1 MVDVSVI
8 IPVLKE
14 GPAIQAALERLAAQ
28 QGGLTFEVIVVDG
41 DRDGSTLQHIADCGV
56 PVRGITAPKGRGS
69 QMNAGAQAAQGE
81 VLLFL
86 HADAELPPQGLAQA
100 LAVIRQ
106 GRGVAGAFDLAIDSP
121 RRSLRMLAR
130 CASWRSRLTRIPYGD
145 QALFLRRSTF
155 WEVGGYPPQP
165 LMEDVA
171 LMEALKGRGDRP
183 IFLRDRVRVSAR
195 RWEREGILYCT
206 LRNWTLLTLYS
217 LGVSPERLYRWY
229 HPSRHP
235 SQGRSRVSS

>member
-8 IPVLKE
+8 IPVLQE
-14 GPAIQAALERLAAQ
+14 GPSIQKALRRLATQ
-28 QGGLTFEVIVVDG
+28 PSDVDLEIIVVDG
-41 DRDGSTLQHIADCGV
+41 DRDGSTLQHLTDCGV

-69 QMNAGAQAAQGE
+69 QMNAGAQIAQGE

-86 HADAELPPQGLAQA
+86 HADAELPPQGLTQV

-106 GRGVAGAFDLAIDSP
+106 GQGVAGAFDLAIDSP
-121 RRSLRMLAR
+121 RRSLKILAR

-155 WEVGGYPPQP
+155 WEIGGYPQQP

-171 LMEALKGRGDRP
+171 LMETLKRRGDRLT
-183 IFLRDRVRVSAR
+183 ILRDRVRVSSR
-195 RWEREGILYCT
+195 RWDREGIVYCT
-206 LRNWTLLTLYS
+206 LRNWTLLTLYY
-217 LGVSPERLYRWY
+217 LGVHPEKLYRWY
-229 HPSRHP
+229 HPNRHP